1 MKVVIGT
8 KASSLKPKTETK
20 QKQNQTERHEA
31 VPKGGGLSTGKADAR
46 TMLQE
51 KRATTLIMAAQTF
64 FVRVWRP
71 AAISRHSSRQCR
83 ALS

>member
-31 VPKGGGLSTGKADAR
+31 VK
-46 TMLQE
+46 M
-51 KRATTLIMAAQTF
+51 
-64 FVRVWRP
+64 
-71 AAISRHSSRQCR
+71 
-83 ALS
+83 